1 MLGEVGLFSYVA
13 QRYPHE
19 LSGGQRQRVGIAR
32 ALALQPDVIVCDE
45 PVSALDVSIQGQII
59 NLLKR
64 LQDERGLT
72 YLFIAHD
79 LAVVRHISHRVAV
92 MYLGRIMEIASRDE
106 LYANPQHPYTRM
118 LLDAAPCRTL
128 SRSGRASPGTRAANC
143 PRPSTGRPGAC
154 SAPAARWRPPN
165 APRRCPPCDLSRMA
179 TTASPASSLIPM
191 LRYIAERILLMIPTL
206 LGVAVLIFFMLRVV
220 PGDIVE
226 IKLRSEGGQVTQAQ
240 IETERTRLGLDKP
253 LMTQLGTWL
262 VGIPTLHLGESMW
275 TGRPV
280 TEEIATRLPVT
291 FQAALMAAIIATLIA
306 IPLGTLSALY
316 RNTWIDYALRIVTT
330 AGLAVPGSGSA
341 WS

>member
-1 MLGEVGLFSYVA
+1 
-13 QRYPHE
+13 
-19 LSGGQRQRVGIAR
+19 
-32 ALALQPDVIVCDE
+32 
-45 PVSALDVSIQGQII
+45 
-59 NLLKR
+59 
-64 LQDERGLT
+64 
-72 YLFIAHD
+72 
-79 LAVVRHISHRVAV
+79 
-92 MYLGRIMEIASRDE
+92 
-106 LYANPQHPYTRM
+106 
-118 LLDAAPCRTL
+118 
-128 SRSGRASPGTRAANC
+128 
-143 PRPSTGRPGAC
+143 
-154 SAPAARWRPPN
+154 
-165 APRRCPPCDLSRMA
+165 
-179 TTASPASSLIPM
+179 M

-206 LGVAVLIFFMLRVV
+206 FGVAVLIFFMLRVV

-330 AGLAVPGSGSA
+330 AGLAVPGFWLGMVVILLLLRFFDWIPPVTYTSFFKDPVANLSQMIWPALVVGFRYAAVVSRMVRSSVVEVLREDYIRTA
-341 WS
+341 RAKGVPEKRVVVRHAIRNALLPAVTVIGLEFAFLMGGLVVTEQVFNLNGIGQLFVQAVTNRDFLIVQNLVLLLAFLFIFINFVVDVLYALLDPRIRYR